1 MGAGTLAPP
10 QTNADKGTNSADAGL
25 SAANPITVPSSAPP
39 PTSGSEEDAAD
50 APEEAEE
57 DPGKS
62 AKSEMI
68 TQNALA
74 LEAQVEERPLA
85 KKQEQLESDDE
96 VEGQRSQTPSE
107 SNGVPSENGNATAQG
122 EHTTVKPHRKAL
134 LKNDDDELLRIG
146 EVCYISP
153 I

>member
-10 QTNADKGTNSADAGL
+10 QSVAEKGSESSSAGNS
-25 SAANPITVPSSAPP
+25 SENPISVPSSAPP
-39 PTSGSEEDAAD
+39 TSGGSEEDSAD
-50 APEEAEE
+50 APDDELEENV
-57 DPGKS
+57 GKS

-85 KKQEQLESDDE
+85 KKQEQLESDE
-96 VEGQRSQTPSE
+96 EAEGQRSQTPSE
-107 SNGVPSENGNATAQG
+107 SNGSPSENGNAPEQG
-122 EHTTVKPHRKAL
+122 EQAKVKPHRKAL

-146 EVCYISP
+146 EVRCILF
-153 I
+153 